1 VKRVPLGPFLV
12 ALGVFGGGLLW
23 LILIGF
29 RFEYLI
35 TVVYNG
41 YDPGE
46 AIWALDPVLTLKA
59 AIPGVLF
66 TLTGLIVS
74 FDTRLDKSTQTL
86 NLFYIGEICLLIAL
100 ITSIIGFL
108 GTSSLVV
115 ESVTMFTVLMGLIA
129 LTGVFHILSLVLAK
143 STKRI
148 GLLNVVR
155 NSAILLLIEFMVL
168 ASIVTIFHLYT
179 WSIIRSI
186 TLIITSSG
194 IMGFLFLAPSFRGAK
209 RKSGAEGEI

>member
-46 AIWALDPVLTLKA
+46 AIWTLDPMFTLIA
-59 AIPGVLF
+59 AVPGVLF

-74 FDTRLDKSTQTL
+74 LDPRFDKSTQSL

-108 GTSSLVV
+108 GTSSLIV

-129 LTGVFHILSLVLAK
+129 FTSVFHILSLVWAK
-143 STKRI
+143 STKKI
-148 GLLNVVR
+148 ESLDVVR
-155 NSAILLLIEFMVL
+155 NSAILLLIEFIVL

-179 WSIIRSI
+179 WNMIKSI
-186 TLIITSSG
+186 TLIVTSLG
-194 IMGFLFLAPSFRGAK
+194 IIGILFLAPSFRGTK
-209 RKSGAEGEI
+209 RKNGAEGEI